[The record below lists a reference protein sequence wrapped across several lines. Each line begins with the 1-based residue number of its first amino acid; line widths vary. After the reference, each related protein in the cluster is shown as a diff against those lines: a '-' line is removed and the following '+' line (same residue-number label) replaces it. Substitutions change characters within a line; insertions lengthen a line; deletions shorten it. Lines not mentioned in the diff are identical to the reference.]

1 MIFRAHHRHGPVDLR
16 IVQFRLRDITAWVE
30 QNITKK
36 DVGGT
41 TVYEKRAL
49 GASVGRRAELG
60 PELQPTLGACRRL
73 WRPPRPPRY
82 PRPGHCVPNR
92 AKV

>member
-41 TVYEKRAL
+41 TVY
-49 GASVGRRAELG
+49 G
-60 PELQPTLGACRRL
+60 LQSKA
-73 WRPPRPPRY
+73 
-82 PRPGHCVPNR
+82 
-92 AKV
+92 